1 MKSFAVLA
9 LLAAA
14 TVAAPCSSARAAEIG
29 VSIDISQPG
38 VYGRIDIG
46 RFPQPQLVVQQPVII
61 TRAPAVRAEPVYLW
75 VPPGHRQDWRHHC
88 AEYRACGVP
97 VYFVQDRWYGEHVRP
112 HAHEP
117 FERREDRHEDRRE
130 DRHEARHEARRDE
143 DRGRGEGR
151 RD

>member
-1 MKSFAVLA
+1 MKSFAVPA

-14 TVAAPCSSARAAEIG
+14 AAAAPCSSARAADIA

-46 RFPQPQLVVQQPVII
+46 RFPQPQLVVQQPVIVS
-61 TRAPAVRAEPVYLW
+61 RPVAVQAEPVYLW
-75 VPPGHRQDWRHHC
+75 VPVGHRKNWRHHC

-112 HAHEP
+112 HAQEQG
-117 FERREDRHEDRRE
+117 ERREDRHEGRQ
-130 DRHEARHEARRDE
+130 EARRNE
-143 DRGRGEGR
+143 GRGRSEGR